1 MKGVTPFKFCI
12 PCSQTQIL
20 KRFAN
25 QKGIFL
31 LSVLK
36 SNFYRHIKSTEIS
49 SDISKMSSSILIHFL
64 IWFIIETKHRLGIQH
79 RAVKEGARIHICT
92 ASLSL
97 HCFSTIPKPCGSRHL
112 QNSGVF
118 LLKTIIKEAMK
129 EISIHT
135 FLALLTDFINHSQAY
150 AAR

>member
-1 MKGVTPFKFCI
+1 MTPFKFCV
-12 PCSQTQIL
+12 PCSQTHIL

-64 IWFIIETKHRLGIQH
+64 IWFIIETKHRVGIQH
-79 RAVKEGARIHICT
+79 WAVREGARIHICT

-97 HCFSTIPKPCGSRHL
+97 HCFSTIPKPCGSRHF

-129 EISIHT
+129 EISIYT

>member
-1 MKGVTPFKFCI
+1 MNSLTPFKFCI
-12 PCSQTQIL
+12 LCSKTHIF
-20 KRFAN
+20 KRFVN

-36 SNFYRHIKSTEIS
+36 INFYRHIKSTEIS

-64 IWFIIETKHRLGIQH
+64 IWFIIETKHLLGIQH
-79 RAVKEGARIHICT
+79 WTEKKGARIHICT

-97 HCFSTIPKPCGSRHL
+97 HCFSTIPKPCGSWHF

-118 LLKTIIKEAMK
+118 LLKTIIKVAMK
-129 EISIHT
+129 EISIYT
-135 FLALLTDFINHSQAY
+135 FLALLTDFINHS
-150 AAR
+150 